1 MEKSHSSK
9 TVKRFLIATLLLVM
23 AITMGS
29 SLVKGKN
36 VVLNI
41 NGREEVKMTYAATV
55 GELISKENIELKE
68 KDLVEPAKD
77 AKIEEG
83 MTIYIKSPRSI
94 TIYDGNKTAIEE
106 VQGTTTEEILDY
118 IGIKLNELDR
128 TEPALDERVE
138 DEIKISRVTKE
149 TKQVEEV
156 VPFDVLENLNKEME
170 KGKTKVITPGVDGK
184 RLETIETTYVNG
196 KPESS
201 QIWASELIVEP
212 ITEVREVG
220 SKVIQDQV
228 PAGKFNG
235 EEVVAV
241 YTMEATAYDPTAGSK
256 TAIGTRARVGAV
268 AVDPRVIKLRSRLY
282 IESMDSW
289 PSYGYATAEDTGG
302 AIKGKRIDLFFNSN
316 AEALRFG
323 RRNVKVY
330 VLK

>member
-1 MEKSHSSK
+1 MNKSHSSK
-9 TVKRFLIATLLLVM
+9 PVKRFLIVTLLLVM

-36 VVLNI
+36 VILNI
-41 NGREEVKMTYAATV
+41 NGREKTLLTYSATV
-55 GELISKENIELKE
+55 EELITKEKIELKE
-68 KDLVEPAKD
+68 KDLVEPKKSS
-77 AKIEEG
+77 KIEEG
-83 MTIYIKSPRSI
+83 MTIYIKSPKSI
-94 TIYDGNKTAIEE
+94 TIYDGNKIIIEE
-106 VQGTTTEEILDY
+106 AHGETTEEVLEY
-118 IGIKLNELDR
+118 LGIKLNKLDR
-128 TEPALDERVE
+128 TEPKLDELV
-138 DEIKISRVTKE
+138 DNKITIARVTTE

-156 VPFDVLENLNKEME
+156 VPFDVLENLNKDLE
-170 KGKTKVITPGVDGK
+170 KGKTNVITPGVDGK
-184 RLETIETTYVNG
+184 RIDTIETTYVNG
-196 KPESS
+196 KPEGS
-201 QIWASELIVEP
+201 QILSSDIVVEP

-220 SKVIQDQV
+220 SKVIEEQI
-228 PAGKFNG
+228 PSGKFNG

-302 AIKGKRIDLFFNSN
+302 AIKGKRIDLFFSSN
-316 AEALRFG
+316 AQALRFG